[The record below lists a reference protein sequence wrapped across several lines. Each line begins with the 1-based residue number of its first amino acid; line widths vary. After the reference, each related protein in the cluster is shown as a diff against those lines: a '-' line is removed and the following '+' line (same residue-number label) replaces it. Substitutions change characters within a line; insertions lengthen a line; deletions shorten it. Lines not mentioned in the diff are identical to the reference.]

1 MLNTIRS
8 KVSLLYSSI
17 LCLILICFSI
27 YLFQTVRHTLYKN
40 VEDDLRVKAEQIDG
54 IIDAYAEMSSSDEPV
69 MPLMRQFLSQ
79 QGRVLSSRKI
89 IDELWAKD
97 SQALGLA
104 QDVFRILNLSGQ
116 PVLRSINLTR
126 DMDHAFDYDFKG
138 PRTALCFS
146 EISVNNASFY
156 MINYPFMFSNGSEF
170 IMQLAT
176 PIDVVHKTLSSLFL
190 CMAGGILMILLMTV
204 FMGAFLTRKILEPV
218 MEVTK
223 TANNISQRNLAVRIT
238 GRVMDDEMGLLVA
251 SFNKMIERLEKS
263 FMHVNEFSSQVAHEL
278 KTPLA
283 IMKGELELALS
294 APGLKEED
302 ARVMSVTLQ
311 EVDRLTRIVKDL
323 LLLARFEYKLDVFKM
338 EQVELCGF
346 LKDLCRR
353 VQTLADE
360 KGLALELSVPDKGLF
375 IQGDAVHLKRLFFNL
390 VHNAIKFTPLG
401 GTVRIKAEGKA
412 AHVCVDVADTG
423 EGIAPADHEK
433 VFEKFYRV
441 RKAGQQ
447 DAPGTGLGL
456 ALAASIARAH
466 GGEILLKSELEKGS
480 TFTVVFPL

>member
-1 MLNTIRS
+1 MFNTIRS

-17 LCLILICFSI
+17 LCLILISFSA

-40 VEDDLRVKAEQIDG
+40 VEDELRIKAEQING
-54 IIDAYAEMSSSDEPV
+54 IIDAYAEMARSDKPHV
-69 MPLMRQFLSQ
+69 PLMRQFLSQ
-79 QGRVLSSRKI
+79 QGKISSGKEI

-97 SQALGLA
+97 SRSLGLA
-104 QDVFRILNLSGQ
+104 QDEFRILNLNGQ
-116 PVLRSINLTR
+116 PVLRSVNLTR
-126 DMDHAFDYDFKG
+126 DMDHAFGRDLKG
-138 PRTALCFS
+138 PADAVFFA
-146 EISVNNASFY
+146 EISLKNGSFY
-156 MINYPFMFSNGSEF
+156 TINYPFMFSNGSEF

-176 PIDVVHKTLSSLFL
+176 PLAVIQKTLSQLLMF
-190 CMAGGILMILLMTV
+190 MIGGVLVILLMTV

-223 TANNISQRNLAVRIT
+223 TANNISQKNLAVRIT
-238 GRVMDDEMGLLVA
+238 GRVLDDEMGLLVA

-294 APGLKEED
+294 TPGLKDEE
-302 ARVMSVTLQ
+302 ARVMSATLQ

-338 EQVELCGF
+338 ERLDLGGF
-346 LKDLCRR
+346 LKEFLRR
-353 VQTLADE
+353 VQGLADE
-360 KGLALELSVPDKGLF
+360 KRIFMDLSVPEEPFF

-390 VHNAIKFTPLG
+390 VHNAIKFTPSG
-401 GTVRIKAEGKA
+401 GTVRIAVAVKDGKA
-412 AHVCVDVADTG
+412 CVEVADTG
-423 EGIAPADHEK
+423 EGIAPADHAK

-447 DAPGTGLGL
+447 DSSGTGLGL
-456 ALAASIARAH
+456 AMALSIARAH
-466 GGEILLKSELEKGS
+466 GGEILLASELAQGA